1 MLVRNDS
8 ADAYVRRPPADLRL
22 FLVHGGEEGLVHE
35 RAGRLARTLA
45 QAAKAEI
52 VNLAGPAVVAD
63 PGLLLDEAYAIGLFG
78 EKRVLW
84 LDADGRD
91 PLGALKP
98 LLEKPPLDCSVVV
111 EAGNLK
117 KGAPLRDAF
126 ERANN
131 AACIECYADDAKS
144 LGALIAEWARTE
156 KLTVSKD
163 AEKALSEQLG
173 LDRMT
178 SRGELAKLALY
189 ALGTGRIELEDVEAV
204 VADAA
209 PSSLDALIDASLAKD
224 LKGLEAAAARY
235 FADGGDAEE
244 AMRRTVQRVM
254 LLKRVRAEMDQGR
267 GFDAAAQALFVKLPF
282 AAKAALGRQ
291 AQIWTSAALA
301 KRLPSIHAAAAR
313 VRRDPKMAV
322 PLATRLLWALSS
334 GGR

>member
-1 MLVRNDS
+1 MIVKNDT

-22 FLVHGGEEGLVHE
+22 FLVHGAEGGLVHE
-35 RAGRLARTLA
+35 RAGKLTRTLA
-45 QAAKAEI
+45 EAARAEI
-52 VNLAGPAVVAD
+52 VNLVGPAVVAD
-63 PGLLLDEAYAIGLFG
+63 PGLLLDEAYAISLFG
-78 EKRVLW
+78 DKRVLW
-84 LDADGRD
+84 LDTDGRD
-91 PLGALKP
+91 PLNALKP
-98 LLEKPPLDCSVVV
+98 LLEKPPIDCSVVV
-111 EAGNLK
+111 EAGTLK

-126 ERANN
+126 ERSNA
-131 AACIECYADDAKS
+131 AACIECYPDDAKS
-144 LGALIAEWARTE
+144 LGALVDELARTE
-156 KLTVSKD
+156 KLTVSKE
-163 AEKALSEQLG
+163 AKEALVSLLG

-189 ALGTGRIELEDVEAV
+189 ALGTGRIGLEDVEAV

-209 PSSLDALIDASLAKD
+209 PSSLDALIDASLSKD

-291 AQIWTSAALA
+291 AQVWTSAALA
-301 KRLPSIHAAAAR
+301 RRLPSIHAAAAR

-322 PLATRLLWALSS
+322 ALATRLLWALSS